1 MTITKI
7 SIEQPLQQLLIK
19 TIKMRSPLKHSIQ
32 YFVYIR
38 DINADKSEKF
48 RNIIYVFKFPSA
60 IV

>member
-32 YFVYIR
+32 YFEYIR
-38 DINADKSEKF
+38 DKNADKAEKISECNLCF
-48 RNIIYVFKFPSA
+48 
-60 IV
+60 